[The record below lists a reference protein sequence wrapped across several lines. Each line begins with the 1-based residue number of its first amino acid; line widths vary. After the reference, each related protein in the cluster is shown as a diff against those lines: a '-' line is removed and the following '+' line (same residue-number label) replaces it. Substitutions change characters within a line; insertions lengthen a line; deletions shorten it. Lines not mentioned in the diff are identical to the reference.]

1 MPYHPRDTKTLWK
14 ALAENTASSGKLLRA
29 LTDKLEN
36 ELEDDLAGVEAIA
49 VSWTTHHIPGILSHS
64 VVCPHLEF
72 GDVALII
79 CLPLSHPDFKSTPAC
94 IGQIWQ

>member
-1 MPYHPRDTKTLWK
+1 MWK

-36 ELEDDLAGVEAIA
+36 ELEDDVAGLEAIS
-49 VSWTTHHIPGILSHS
+49 VSWTTHRIPGIVSHS
-64 VVCPHLEF
+64 VVCPHLEL

-79 CLPLSHPDFKSTPAC
+79 LLPLLYPDFKSAPVN
-94 IGQIWQ
+94 WS

>member
-1 MPYHPRDTKTLWK
+1 MFLISFLAYHPRDTKTLWK

-36 ELEDDLAGVEAIA
+36 ELEDDVAGLEAIS
-49 VSWTTHHIPGILSHS
+49 VSWTTHHIPGIVSHS
-64 VVCPHLEF
+64 MVPEL

-79 CLPLSHPDFKSTPAC
+79 TLPLLYPDFKSTPVN
-94 IGQIWQ
+94 